1 MKKFLALLLVALLTC
16 SLFVACDFFGNEEE
30 SSSTPEVTY
39 DLEGAAEYV
48 KGLYKDDLNITSVDY
63 SVVSQ
68 VMVAGVTYQID
79 WAVDSDKVTVSDPA
93 DGKVV
98 IGVDEKSPEEVQYIL
113 TATIKADNGEST
125 TVKFKLTVPLYEAV
139 SHEEYM
145 AAQKGDNL
153 TIAGI
158 VVAINSKSAGNK
170 YNHLFIADA
179 DVTGGYYC
187 YSVTEDPATLGIKVG
202 MTVKVTGSV
211 EPFSGM
217 QEIKGGQVAILDTT
231 IKEVPVIDITEQ
243 FTAGANLGAY
253 VGLPVTIKG
262 VKIGAQDLSKDTSQ
276 YLYFSIGEQQGYV
289 RTYITDF
296 PTTLT
301 ITTDENGNAIGS
313 PEKDAIDADH
323 AAHFGYKADVDGILI
338 LYNGAPYLIPMS
350 ATPFTNYVEVVVT
363 PAEKVEAE
371 KDAISI
377 PEFVTED
384 TVIELP
390 TAPKYYD
397 DVTITWAV
405 DNEAFTIADGKIAVA
420 LGDEQIKLT
429 LTATITCGDVTE
441 TETFEIIVKAKAKG
455 VYTGEH
461 VANPVAGTAY
471 KFYLTAKDGKNY
483 YFNGILSGNYLQT
496 STNIADGVDVYLE
509 AVLDGET
516 VTGYRFYFDNAGTKT
531 YIDLTSAGK
540 ATLVTENP
548 AAVFNYVAETNCW
561 AAKIGEETYYLG
573 TYGSYNTIGASKT
586 SYISAENTGVSQFP
600 ANFATAIAAT
610 YVPNNEKA
618 PVAGTAYKFY
628 LTAKDGKNYY
638 FNGILSGNYLQTSTN
653 IADGV
658 DVYLEAV
665 LDGETVTG
673 YRFYF
678 DNAGTKTYI
687 DLTSAGKATLV
698 TENPAAVFNYVAETN
713 CWAAKIGEET
723 YYLGTYGS
731 YNTIGASKTSYI
743 SAENTGVSQ
752 FPAGLAT
759 IVVAEEKE
767 EHVCEFADAT
777 CVAPKTC
784 ECGKTEGEALGHNI
798 VEKVCQN
805 CGAKVVTVTE
815 AAALEDGTLVLITAT
830 VSEITYNWS
839 DSSQNMSVNITDGT
853 TTLNAYKLA
862 SKVEVGDTITVYGK
876 IGSYNNVKQIAAGAT
891 AVIEDAE

>member
-1 MKKFLALLLVALLTC
+1 MKKLLALLLAALLVC
-16 SLFVACDFFGNEEE
+16 SAFVACSPATTEEE
-30 SSSTPEVTY
+30 TTEATVTY
-39 DLEGAAEYV
+39 DVAGAAAYV
-48 KGLYKDDLNITSVDY
+48 DALYGDATSITAVDY
-63 SVVSQ
+63 ELVAQ
-68 VMVAGVTYQID
+68 VIVGGVTYTVE
-79 WAVDSDKVTVSDPA
+79 WSVDSDKVTVGAPA
-93 DGKVV
+93 NGKVV
-98 IGVDEKSPEEVQYIL
+98 IGVDEKSAEEVKYTL
-113 TATIKADNGEST
+113 TATVKAADGTSE
-125 TVKFKLTVPLYEAV
+125 TVSFKRTVPMYEV
-139 SHEEYM
+139 NSHADYM
-145 AAQKGDNL
+145 AAQKGDTL
-153 TIAGI
+153 TVEGI
-158 VVAINSKSAGNK
+158 VVAINSKKAGNK
-170 YNHLFIADA
+170 YNHLFIADTT
-179 DVTGGYYC
+179 VTGGYYC
-187 YSVTEDPATLGIKVG
+187 YSVTDDPADLGIEVG
-202 MTVKVTGSV
+202 MTVKVTGPM
-211 EPFSGM
+211 EPYSGM

-653 IADGV
+653 IVDGV